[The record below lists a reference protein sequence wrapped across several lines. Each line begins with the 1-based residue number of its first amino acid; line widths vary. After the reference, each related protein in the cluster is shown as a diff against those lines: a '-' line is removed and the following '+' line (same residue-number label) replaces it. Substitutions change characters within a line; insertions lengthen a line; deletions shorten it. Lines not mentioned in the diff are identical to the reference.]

1 MNLIDV
7 ILELIKQFSLVP
19 TDKQK
24 QLRTDCDDW
33 ESTATVDSKDKLKAM
48 YAKAH
53 QGIWLRLATPFLFFY
68 LRRSFSTIEKEDDDS
83 LFSSKL

>member
-7 ILELIKQFSLVP
+7 ILEIIRQFSLVP

-24 QLRTDCDDW
+24 QLRKDCEDW
-33 ESTATVDSKDKLKAM
+33 EGTATIDSENKIKAL

-53 QGIWLRLATPFLFFY
+53 QGIWLRLANPFLFFY
-68 LRRSFSTIEKEDDDS
+68 LRKEFSAEEKEDDS
-83 LFSSKL
+83 LFS

>member
-19 TDKQK
+19 TDKQR
-24 QLRTDCDDW
+24 QLRTDCESW
-33 ESTATVDSKDKLKAM
+33 ESTATEESENKLKAM

-53 QGIWLRLATPFLFFY
+53 KGIWLRLITPFVFFY
-68 LRRSFSTIEKEDDDS
+68 LRKEFSSIEQKEDDP
-83 LFSSKL
+83 FS